1 MYTLL
6 PCTLRVRQYTKCNIL
21 YTCINRIR
29 WICSKENEPIQL
41 AVIDETKSLKV
52 FRIEV
57 KEMVSLTTT
66 LVGTLSLDAVKKELL
81 KEGLEGM

>member
-1 MYTLL
+1 M
-6 PCTLRVRQYTKCNIL
+6 
-21 YTCINRIR
+21 
-29 WICSKENEPIQL
+29 
-41 AVIDETKSLKV
+41 IDETKSLTV

-81 KEGLEGM
+81 KEGLEGR